1 MPIETTP
8 ELLWP
13 KASGPDDLA
22 EIERIPLEERGLP
35 ASSYELLTRAAEL
48 WPDRRAISV
57 LADAE
62 RWEEPVTRTFAEFSD
77 DVHSVARVLES
88 LGVERGDA
96 VAVLA
101 LNCLELLNV
110 VLAAEAVGI
119 YAPINPG
126 LAAEEVEELV
136 RLSGAEVMI
145 APGPELDADA
155 WARAQDIAE
164 ATGASALIAMRPTI
178 VDGDAPAL
186 ESLGEIKVAYL
197 EELVAGVEAG
207 PLSSAPPTAN
217 DIASYLHTGGT
228 TGTPKLAARTHAN
241 EVSNAWMIA
250 CNDRM
255 ATQDDR
261 SGFAALPLF
270 HTNALVVTVLAP
282 LLRGQHV
289 LWAGPLGYRDLP
301 IFGNFWKIVE
311 RYRVAAMSGVPTVYA
326 VLAQVPVDADESS
339 LEFPIVGAA
348 PLPPAVAEA
357 WAEHTGAP
365 LCEGYGLTE
374 ATCASAR
381 NWADHIRPGTVGQ
394 RLPYTEIAAFEI
406 DEATGEWRFLPAGE
420 IGLIAVR
427 GPNVF
432 AGYLASGESG
442 RTLDADGKL
451 QDGWLNTGDR
461 GSVDD
466 EGFLTLAGR
475 EKDLIIRGGHN
486 IDPAPIEDALLE
498 HPAVA
503 AAAAVGWP
511 DRHAGEVPVVFV
523 SILPGSETSPEELV
537 NWAAD
542 RVPEK
547 AAAPKRIEVIDEIP
561 LTLVGKP
568 FKPELRRLAAEQA
581 ARLDLEAAG
590 IDAAVTAE
598 LNEGNVEIV
607 VARSEDDDRVRA
619 EFNAFVWKWRF
630 V

>member
-1 MPIETTP
+1 MTESTL

-13 KASGPDDLA
+13 KASGPEVLA
-22 EIERIPLEERGLP
+22 EIEQIPLEERGLP

-48 WPDRRAISV
+48 WPDHTAISV

-62 RWEEPVTRTFAEFSD
+62 RWDQPVTRTFAEFSD
-77 DVHSVARVLES
+77 DVHRVARALET
-88 LGVERGDA
+88 LGVERKDA

-101 LNCLELLNV
+101 LNCLELLSV

-119 YAPINPG
+119 YAPINPA
-126 LAAEEVEELV
+126 LARDEVEELV
-136 RLSGAEVMI
+136 RLSGAKVMI
-145 APGPELDADA
+145 APGPELDVDA
-155 WARAQDIAE
+155 WARAREIAGV
-164 ATGASALIAMRPTI
+164 TGASALIAMRPTI
-178 VDGDAPAL
+178 TDGDAPAL
-186 ESLGEIKVAYL
+186 EPLDGATVAYL
-197 EELVAGVEAG
+197 EDLVADVEPG
-207 PLSSAPPTAN
+207 PLSGPPPTAS

-228 TGTPKLAARTHAN
+228 TGTPKLAARTHEN

-255 ATQDDR
+255 AIQDGR

-289 LWAGPLGYRDLP
+289 VWAGPLGYRDLP
-301 IFGNFWKIVE
+301 IFGNFWRIVE
-311 RYRVAAMSGVPTVYA
+311 RYRIAAMSGVPTVYA
-326 VLAQVPVDADESS
+326 VLTQVPVDADVSS

-394 RLPYTEIAAFEI
+394 RLPYTEIRAFEI

-420 IGLIAVR
+420 VGLVAVR

-432 AGYLASGESG
+432 AGYLAAGESG
-442 RTLDADGKL
+442 LTFDSDGKL
-451 QDGWLNTGDR
+451 RDGWLNTGDR
-461 GSVDD
+461 GSVDED
-466 EGFLTLAGR
+466 GFLTLAGR
-475 EKDLIIRGGHN
+475 DKDLIIRGGHN

-503 AAAAVGWP
+503 AAAAIGWP
-511 DRHAGEVPVVFV
+511 DRHAGEVPVAYV
-523 SILPGSETSPEELV
+523 SIMPGSEASPEELV
-537 NWAAD
+537 GWAAE

-568 FKPELRRLAAEQA
+568 FKPELRRLAAAQA
-581 ARLDLEAAG
+581 ARETLDAAG
-590 IDAAVTAE
+590 ATAE
-598 LNEGNVEIV
+598 
-607 VARSEDDDRVRA
+607 VRA
-619 EFNAFVWKWRF
+619 ELRDGDVVVVAAHSDQDELVREQLNAFVWKWSF
-630 V
+630 E